1 MSSNPVTAISGS
13 YSGDPLKRFSSTTS
27 MERVDLSKVDTAPT
41 GAYIKVGPKL
51 VPDPAVSAMNLQN
64 LYTVVSDGMRDGFV
78 KKQFDAI
85 AEKFDAA
92 EKPGSTVT
100 TGELTKDML
109 FMSRRLAV
117 ADAFS
122 KAANKLSESLMTLVK
137 G

>member
-1 MSSNPVTAISGS
+1 MSSDPITAISGS
-13 YSGDPLKRFSSTTS
+13 YSGDPSSRFSASARR
-27 MERVDLSKVDTAPT
+27 EVVDLSTLDDGPP
-41 GAYIKVGPKL
+41 GAYLQAAPKL
-51 VPDPAVSAMNLQN
+51 VPDPATSSLNLQN
-64 LYTVVSDGMRDGFV
+64 LRTVVAEGMQHGFV
-78 KKQFDAI
+78 RKQLDAI

-109 FMSRRLAV
+109 MLSRRLAT

-122 KAANKLSESLMTLVK
+122 KAATKLSESVMTLVK